1 MATKEAFTRFK
12 EQKEIIAEQ
21 LSDNDIFPGQFNEVK
36 DGETETK
43 DFALPYGQMKN
54 KATKDV
60 LSNSSVIRNIPESSF
75 ATLGEKFIEVDSI
88 KSDLEAY
95 RIAYQ
100 AHRFREMVGVTRLG
114 YRQLI
119 IDEKGNEDVMYVIPK
134 FNCEDLDPEGKLGT
148 GPHPAFL
155 VNGVEIPY
163 FAIGCYQASNTSG
176 IPVSQYNKSPWV
188 NIDFDTARAKCLQ
201 KGNGYHL
208 ITNFEWA
215 AIAYWTLFA
224 KGIEPAGNVSSS
236 AAIGTGTGGATY
248 AHNRKNNG
256 IFDLVGN
263 VWEWTDGIKQDENNH
278 ILLCET
284 NDISKMT
291 NSEDESTW
299 LDCGER
305 PNFSSGSVMWR
316 DAYKNIGND
325 KDEEVRLLFKRG
337 LVRPIG
343 EHQFNGNGWSSAGER
358 VLLRGGGWNA
368 GASAGLGAF
377 TLDTARSI
385 TYSTV
390 GFRFAFLP

>member
-1 MATKEAFTRFK
+1 MAETESNFRRF
-12 EQKEIIAEQ
+12 
-21 LSDNDIFPGQFNEVK
+21 SDNEELLAENLSNDDIFPLTQKSTNEDRKIKYGELK
-36 DGETETK
+36 DKLTEDIFQNSEVLESLSDET
-43 DFALPYGQMKN
+43 
-54 KATKDV
+54 
-60 LSNSSVIRNIPESSF
+60 
-75 ATLGEKFIEVDSI
+75 I
-88 KSDLEAY
+88 KSFSEKIYGSVKPSFQSSIEENIDK
-95 RIAYQ
+95 
-100 AHRFREMVGVTRLG
+100 RLTKYKNLLTG
-114 YRQLI
+114 GAAVELT
-119 IDEKGNEDVMYVIPK
+119 DELGNVDNMFKIPK
-134 FNCEDLDPEGKLGT
+134 FNCEDICLSGELGT
-148 GPHPAFL
+148 GTFPAF
-155 VNGVEIPY
+155 
-163 FAIGCYQASNTSG
+163 IGKDGEEYDFIYVGQYQAANNGSG